1 MLAKGKLV
9 QLLGNQFDTYLL
21 KLKMYIPYI
30 PGIPLLGIHSK
41 ARDIYEN
48 IYGNNIH
55 NSK

>member
-30 PGIPLLGIHSK
+30 SGIPLLGIHPK